1 MLTFDIETVPT
12 TKALVMP
19 YPKDR
24 RSPPSNYK
32 SDEAIAKWYA
42 TDEQAW
48 AAERVRECSLSPRLG
63 RVVAIAW
70 HVDGEDGV
78 EIAETE
84 ADEVATLTRFWEW
97 VRKGRRVGGFNSHS
111 FDFPFLLTR
120 SLILGIAPQVDVPNY
135 LRRYS
140 YLPHFDVRMAL
151 TGWDV
156 RQSGTLADWCEAFGI
171 EGKTAD
177 GSQVHGLV
185 ERREWDALVTYAHAD
200 LVATRSLI
208 ERVAP
213 TFGVAL

>member
-12 TKALVMP
+12 AKALAMP

-24 RSPPSNYK
+24 RSPPANYK

-42 TDEQAW
+42 TDEATW
-48 AAERVRECSLSPRLG
+48 TVERVKECSLNPRLG

-70 HVDGEDGV
+70 DDATEHGVD
-78 EIAETE
+78 IAETE
-84 ADEVATLTRFWEW
+84 ADEADTLARYWAW
-97 VRKGRRVGGFNSHS
+97 VRKGRVIGGFNSHG

-120 SLILGIAPQVDVPNY
+120 SLILGVSPGIDVSGY
-135 LRRYS
+135 LRRYNHT
-140 YLPHFDVRMAL
+140 PHFDVRMAL

-156 RQSGTLADWCEAFGI
+156 RQSGTLADWCEAFGLDSKA
-171 EGKTAD
+171 GD
-177 GSQVHGLV
+177 GSQVYGMV
-185 ERREWDALVTYAHAD
+185 ERREWGALSAYAVADVLATRALV
-200 LVATRSLI
+200 